1 MGFTLLELLLTL
13 TVLAALM
20 IFGGVQLP
28 ELVRASALRG
38 DVTALARQL
47 RYGRFSALQHGAPVA
62 LCALGPEG
70 RCENAWNAPLSLF
83 IDHPPKG
90 SGRARKIALPAPRPR
105 ASQGVE
111 RQWRAF
117 GSRRY
122 FFAGARTGARTDRT
136 VVSP

>member
-47 RYGRFSALQHGAPVA
+47 RYGRFSAL
-62 LCALGPEG
+62 
-70 RCENAWNAPLSLF
+70 
-83 IDHPPKG
+83 
-90 SGRARKIALPAPRPR
+90 
-105 ASQGVE
+105 
-111 RQWRAF
+111 
-117 GSRRY
+117 
-122 FFAGARTGARTDRT
+122 
-136 VVSP
+136 